1 MNQTRK
7 KLLYL
12 AMCDPDLPVNGVT
25 VRMGAFVKYLG
36 NYYDITLVNM
46 TGAGHHVER
55 SIQARYEHQCHG
67 SGVIHRVSVPFS
79 QAGYFLFSPKLYH
92 QASELLQREKFD
104 FLLVDY
110 GLAAVYGNLLSSRYQ
125 IPLIYSSSN
134 VEYRWYLSIAKKDP
148 RRLLLAPYVYW
159 AERKACE
166 TAKLVITVS
175 EQDQKSYSKWIP
187 TDKIIVI
194 PQGFDP
200 EQIHPTHQ
208 TLANSAPVIIFIGS
222 FGDKNN
228 LIAAEYI
235 IEKIVPKVS
244 KVFPEAK
251 FQFIGSKP
259 PENLK
264 HKNVEWTGFVDDL
277 EPYFQSAN
285 LLLAPMTYAPGIS
298 TKVALGLAY
307 GKTVVATP
315 QTLKTLSKS
324 YRQLNSATLTD
335 FPNKVLE
342 LLTNPPAPITEEEFE
357 LICQDFAWPSLMK
370 QLFQKIEQRCV
381 LENRVNSEN
390 ITM

>member
-1 MNQTRK
+1 MIQRK

-12 AMCDPDLPVNGVT
+12 AMCDPDLLVNGVT

-36 NYYDITLVNM
+36 RYYDITLVNM
-46 TGAGHHVER
+46 TGAGYRVAP
-55 SIQARYEHQCHG
+55 SIQARYANQCHG
-67 SGVIHRVSVPFS
+67 TGVINRISISFS
-79 QAGYFLFSPKLYH
+79 KFGYFLFSRKLY
-92 QASELLQREKFD
+92 QTACQLLKQEKFD
-104 FLLVDY
+104 LLLADY
-110 GLAAVYGNLLSSRYQ
+110 GIAAVYGSLLSSRYKV
-125 IPLIYSSSN
+125 PLIYCSSN
-134 VEYRWYLSIAKKDP
+134 VEYQWYFSIAKKDP

-166 TAKLVITVS
+166 NASLVTTVS
-175 EQDQKSYSKWIP
+175 EQDRESYSKWIP
-187 TDKIIVI
+187 KDKIVVI

-200 EQIHPTHQ
+200 EQIHPTYKP
-208 TLANSAPVIIFIGS
+208 LDNSAPVIIFIGS

-235 IEKIVPKVS
+235 IEQVVPKVVE
-244 KVFPEAK
+244 VFPEAK

-259 PENLK
+259 PENLN
-264 HKNVEWTGFVDDL
+264 HKNVEWTGFVDEL

-324 YRQLNSATLTD
+324 YRQLHSATLAEFAD
-335 FPNKVLE
+335 KVIE
-342 LLTNPPAPITEEEFE
+342 LLTNPPEPITEEEFK
-357 LICQDFAWPSLMK
+357 LICQDFAWPGLME
-370 QLFQKIEQRCV
+370 QLFQKIEQHCV
-381 LENRVNSEN
+381 L
-390 ITM
+390 

>member
-1 MNQTRK
+1 MNQPRK

-36 NYYDITLVNM
+36 RYYDITLVNM
-46 TGAGHHVER
+46 EGAGHQVDPA
-55 SIQARYEHQCHG
+55 IQARYEHQCHG
-67 SGVIHRVSVPFS
+67 SGVVHRVSVPFS
-79 QAGYFLFSPKLYH
+79 QVGYFLFSPKLYL
-92 QASELLQREKFD
+92 QASQLLEKEKFD

-110 GLAAVYGNLLSSRYQ
+110 GLAAVYGNLLSLRYK
-125 IPLIYSSSN
+125 IPFIYCSSN
-134 VEYRWYLSIAKKDP
+134 VEYRWYLSIAQKDP

-166 TAKLVITVS
+166 NASLVTTVS
-175 EQDQKSYSKWIP
+175 EQDRESYSKWIP
-187 TDKIIVI
+187 TDKIVVI

-200 EQIHPTHQ
+200 QIIHPTYKP
-208 TLANSAPVIIFIGS
+208 LDNSAPVIIFIGS

-228 LIAAEYI
+228 LIAAEFI
-235 IEKIVPKVS
+235 IEQVVPKVS
-244 KVFPEAK
+244 GVFPEAK

-259 PENLK
+259 PENLN

-324 YRQLNSATLTD
+324 YRQLHSATLAE
-335 FPNKVLE
+335 FPDKVIE
-342 LLTNPPAPITEEEFE
+342 LLTNPPATITESEFE
-357 LICQDFAWPSLMK
+357 LICQDFAWPNLME
-370 QLFQKIEQRCV
+370 QLFKKIEERCI
-381 LENRVNSEN
+381 L
-390 ITM
+390 